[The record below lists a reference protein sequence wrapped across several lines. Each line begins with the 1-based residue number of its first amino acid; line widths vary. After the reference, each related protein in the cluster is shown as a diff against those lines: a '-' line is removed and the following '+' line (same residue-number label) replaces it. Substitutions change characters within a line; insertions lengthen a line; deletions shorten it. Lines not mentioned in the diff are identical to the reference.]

1 MKQTKVQEPK
11 ANKKNK
17 NSSKVSTLHGLY
29 IYKHHIK
36 NCDTSLCIICHLNL
50 QSKKPLTLMSLLLG
64 LHPHNNQICLATYQW
79 LTHNENFAMYKNIV
93 YKI

>member
-17 NSSKVSTLHGLY
+17 NSSKISNLHGLC

-36 NCDTSLCIICHLNL
+36 IVA
-50 QSKKPLTLMSLLLG
+50 
-64 LHPHNNQICLATYQW
+64 HPYVW
-79 LTHNENFAMYKNIV
+79 FAI
-93 YKI
+93 